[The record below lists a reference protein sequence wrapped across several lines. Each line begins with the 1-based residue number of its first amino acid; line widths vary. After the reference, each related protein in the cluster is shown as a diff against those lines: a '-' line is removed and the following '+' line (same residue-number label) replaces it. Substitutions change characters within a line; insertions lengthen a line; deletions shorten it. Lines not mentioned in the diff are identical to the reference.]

1 MSLLRPV
8 VYGLYGFDRFTGLL
22 VVLARDIRSAL
33 EWPLAGTIDPKSV
46 SKTMNIRRSIIF
58 AYVMCVTF
66 LVAHIINGVIAEA
79 LSVPVGLVRPSPASD
94 REAELRA
101 SVPAMVEHIRT
112 SGLFPLPPD
121 PIGIGMS
128 TAGPGGPG
136 APPSRAPLNLA
147 SKLKLLGVVIGDHNG
162 VSAIVEELSSKRQ
175 LFFRLHDQ
183 IPDVGEISEIRR
195 DGMVVRQGDQQE
207 LLELAASQIEK
218 PPSAPVTAGSAVAP
232 VPGSPVRTV
241 LDRRYVEQSMGDLPK
256 LLSQARAVPYM
267 VNGAM
272 NGFRLDFIAP
282 SSFYEKIGLKY
293 GDVLQQVNGV
303 DVRDPGTML
312 TLFQQLRNEKTV
324 KLDVLRNNQRTAM
337 TFDIR

>member
-1 MSLLRPV
+1 
-8 VYGLYGFDRFTGLL
+8 
-22 VVLARDIRSAL
+22 
-33 EWPLAGTIDPKSV
+33 
-46 SKTMNIRRSIIF
+46 
-58 AYVMCVTF
+58 MCGTF
-66 LVAHIINGVIAEA
+66 LVAHIINAVIAEA
-79 LSVPVGLVRPSPASD
+79 LSVPVGLVRPSPGSN
-94 REAELRA
+94 RETEVSATLP
-101 SVPAMVEHIRT
+101 VLVERIRT
-112 SGLFPLPPD
+112 SGLFPLPSD
-121 PIGIGMS
+121 PLGMS
-128 TAGPGGPG
+128 IAGSG

-147 SKLKLLGVVIGDHNG
+147 AKLKLLGVVIGDHEG

-183 IPDVGEISEIRR
+183 IPDVGEISEIRP

-207 LLELAASQIEK
+207 LLELAVSQVEK
-218 PPSAPVTAGSAVAP
+218 PPSAPVTAASAVVP

-241 LDRRYVEQSMGDLPK
+241 LDRRDVEQAMGDLPK
-256 LLSQARAVPYM
+256 LLSQARAVPY
-267 VNGAM
+267 VINGAM

-303 DVRDPGTML
+303 DIRDPGTML

-337 TFDIR
+337 MFDIR

>member
-1 MSLLRPV
+1 M
-8 VYGLYGFDRFTGLL
+8 T
-22 VVLARDIRSAL
+22 
-33 EWPLAGTIDPKSV
+33 
-46 SKTMNIRRSIIF
+46 IRRSIIF
-58 AYVMCVTF
+58 AFVLCGTF
-66 LVAHIINGVIAEA
+66 LIAHIINAVIAEA
-79 LSVPVGLVRPSPASD
+79 LSVPAGMVRPSPGSD
-94 REAELRA
+94 REAEVKA
-101 SVPAMVEHIRT
+101 SVPAMVEHIRK

-121 PIGIGMS
+121 PLGMS
-128 TAGPGGPG
+128 TAGSGMPTT
-136 APPSRAPLNLA
+136 RAPLNLA
-147 SKLKLLGVVIGDHNG
+147 SKLKLLGVVIGAHEG

-218 PPSAPVTAGSAVAP
+218 PPSAPTPAGSAAAP
-232 VPGSPVRTV
+232 TPGSPVRTV
-241 LDRRYVEQSMGDLPK
+241 LDRRDVDQAMGDLPK
-256 LLSQARAVPYM
+256 LLSQARAVPYL

-303 DVRDPGTML
+303 EIRDPGTML
-312 TLFQQLRNEKTV
+312 TLFQQLRNERAV
-324 KLDVLRNNQRTAM
+324 KLDVLRNNQRTTM
-337 TFDIR
+337 NFDIR

>member
-1 MSLLRPV
+1 
-8 VYGLYGFDRFTGLL
+8 
-22 VVLARDIRSAL
+22 
-33 EWPLAGTIDPKSV
+33 
-46 SKTMNIRRSIIF
+46 MNMRRGIIF
-58 AYVMCVTF
+58 AYIMCGTF
-66 LVAHIINGVIAEA
+66 LVAHIINAVIAEA
-79 LSVPVGLVRPSPASD
+79 LSVPVRLVRPSPGSD
-94 REAELRA
+94 REAEVRA
-101 SVPAMVEHIRT
+101 TVPAMIEHIRT

-121 PIGIGMS
+121 PLGMS
-128 TAGPGGPG
+128 NAGPG
-136 APPSRAPLNLA
+136 APPSLAPLNLA
-147 SKLKLLGVVIGDHNG
+147 SKLKLLGVVIGDHDG

-183 IPDVGEISEIRR
+183 IPDVGEISEIRP
-195 DGMVVRQGDQQE
+195 DGIVVRQGDQQE
-207 LLELAASQIEK
+207 LLELAASQVEK
-218 PPSAPVTAGSAVAP
+218 PPSAPVTAGSAIAT

-241 LDRRYVEQSMGDLPK
+241 LDRSYVEQSMGDLPK

-303 DVRDPGTML
+303 DIRDPGTML
-312 TLFQQLRNEKTV
+312 TLFQQLRNEKSV

>member
-1 MSLLRPV
+1 
-8 VYGLYGFDRFTGLL
+8 
-22 VVLARDIRSAL
+22 
-33 EWPLAGTIDPKSV
+33 
-46 SKTMNIRRSIIF
+46 MNMRRGIIF
-58 AYVMCVTF
+58 AYVMCGTF
-66 LVAHIINGVIAEA
+66 LVAHIINAVLAEA
-79 LSVPVGLVRPSPASD
+79 LSIPVGLVRPSPGSD
-94 REAELRA
+94 REAKMNAAL
-101 SVPAMVEHIRT
+101 PDLVERIRT

-121 PIGIGMS
+121 PLGIS
-128 TAGPGGPG
+128 TAESG

-147 SKLKLLGVVIGDHNG
+147 AKLRLLGVVIGDHEG
-162 VSAIVEELSSKRQ
+162 VSAIVEELSSKHQ

-195 DGMVVRQGDQQE
+195 DGIVVRQGDQQE
-207 LLELAASQIEK
+207 LLELAASQVEK
-218 PPSAPVTAGSAVAP
+218 PPSAPVTAGVAAVP

-241 LDRRYVEQSMGDLPK
+241 LDRRDVEQAMGDLPK

-303 DVRDPGTML
+303 DIRDPGTML

>member
-1 MSLLRPV
+1 
-8 VYGLYGFDRFTGLL
+8 
-22 VVLARDIRSAL
+22 
-33 EWPLAGTIDPKSV
+33 
-46 SKTMNIRRSIIF
+46 
-58 AYVMCVTF
+58 
-66 LVAHIINGVIAEA
+66 
-79 LSVPVGLVRPSPASD
+79 
-94 REAELRA
+94 
-101 SVPAMVEHIRT
+101 
-112 SGLFPLPPD
+112 
-121 PIGIGMS
+121 
-128 TAGPGGPG
+128 
-136 APPSRAPLNLA
+136 LNLA
-147 SKLKLLGVVIGDHNG
+147 SKLKLLGVVIGDHEG

-183 IPDVGEISEIRR
+183 IPDAGEISEIRR
-195 DGMVVRQGDQQE
+195 DGIVVRQGDQQE
-207 LLELAASQIEK
+207 LLELATSQIEK
-218 PPSAPVTAGSAVAP
+218 PPSAPVTVSSPIAP

-241 LDRRYVEQSMGDLPK
+241 LDRRYVEQTMGDLPK

-303 DVRDPGTML
+303 DMRDPGTML

>member
-1 MSLLRPV
+1 MTSP
-8 VYGLYGFDRFTGLL
+8 GL
-22 VVLARDIRSAL
+22 
-33 EWPLAGTIDPKSV
+33 SV
-46 SKTMNIRRSIIF
+46 SKTMNMRRGIIF
-58 AYVMCVTF
+58 AYVMCATF
-66 LVAHIINGVIAEA
+66 LVAHIINAVIAEA
-79 LSVPVGLVRPSPASD
+79 LSVPVGLVQPSPASD
-94 REAELRA
+94 READVTATLP
-101 SVPAMVEHIRT
+101 VLVERIRT

-121 PIGIGMS
+121 PLGMS
-128 TAGPGGPG
+128 AAVSA

-147 SKLKLLGVVIGDHNG
+147 SKLKLLGVVIGDHEG

-175 LFFRLHDQ
+175 LFFKLHDQ

-195 DGMVVRQGDQQE
+195 DGIVVRQGDQQE
-207 LLELAASQIEK
+207 LLELAALQTEK

-232 VPGSPVRTV
+232 VAPGSPVRTV
-241 LDRRYVEQSMGDLPK
+241 LDRREVEQAMGDLPK
-256 LLSQARAVPYM
+256 LLSQARAVPYL

-303 DVRDPGTML
+303 DIRDPGTML
-312 TLFQQLRNEKTV
+312 TLFQQLRNEKSV

>member
-1 MSLLRPV
+1 
-8 VYGLYGFDRFTGLL
+8 
-22 VVLARDIRSAL
+22 
-33 EWPLAGTIDPKSV
+33 
-46 SKTMNIRRSIIF
+46 MNMRRGIIF
-58 AYVMCVTF
+58 AYVMCATF
-66 LVAHIINGVIAEA
+66 LVAHIINAVIAEA
-79 LSVPVGLVRPSPASD
+79 LSVPAGLVRPSPGSD
-94 REAELRA
+94 REAKANAALP
-101 SVPAMVEHIRT
+101 VLVERIRT

-121 PIGIGMS
+121 PLGIS
-128 TAGPGGPG
+128 TAESGT
-136 APPSRAPLNLA
+136 PSFRAPLNLA
-147 SKLKLLGVVIGDHNG
+147 AKLKLLGVVIGDHEG

-207 LLELAASQIEK
+207 LLELAASQVEK
-218 PPSAPVTAGSAVAP
+218 PPSAPVTAGSPVVP

-241 LDRRYVEQSMGDLPK
+241 LDRRDVEQAMGDLPK
-256 LLSQARAVPYM
+256 LLSQARAVPY
-267 VNGAM
+267 VINGAM

-303 DVRDPGTML
+303 DIRDPGTML

>member
-1 MSLLRPV
+1 M
-8 VYGLYGFDRFTGLL
+8 
-22 VVLARDIRSAL
+22 
-33 EWPLAGTIDPKSV
+33 
-46 SKTMNIRRSIIF
+46 RRGIIF
-58 AYVMCVTF
+58 AFVMCGAF
-66 LVAHIINGVIAEA
+66 LVAHIINAVIAEA
-79 LSVPVGLVRPSPASD
+79 LSVPTGLVRPSPASD
-94 REAELRA
+94 READVSATL
-101 SVPAMVEHIRT
+101 PALVEQIRT

-121 PIGIGMS
+121 PLGIG
-128 TAGPGGPG
+128 TAGS
-136 APPSRAPLNLA
+136 AMPSRAPLNLA
-147 SKLKLLGVVIGDHNG
+147 SKLKLLGVVIGDHEG

-175 LFFRLHDQ
+175 QFFRLHDQ

-207 LLELAASQIEK
+207 LLELTTSQIEK
-218 PPSAPVTAGSAVAP
+218 PPSAPVQAGSAAVS

-241 LDRRYVEQSMGDLPK
+241 LDRRDVELAMGDLPK
-256 LLSQARAVPYM
+256 LLSQARAVPYL

-303 DVRDPGTML
+303 DIRDPGTML

>member
-1 MSLLRPV
+1 M
-8 VYGLYGFDRFTGLL
+8 
-22 VVLARDIRSAL
+22 
-33 EWPLAGTIDPKSV
+33 
-46 SKTMNIRRSIIF
+46 TMRRGIIF
-58 AYVMCVTF
+58 VFVMCGTF
-66 LVAHIINGVIAEA
+66 LVAHIINAVIAEA
-79 LSVPVGLVRPSPASD
+79 LSVPIAQVRPSPASD
-94 REAELRA
+94 RGTEVRV
-101 SVPAMVEHIRT
+101 SVPAMVEQIRM
-112 SGLFPLPPD
+112 SGLFPLPLD
-121 PIGIGMS
+121 PLGMS
-128 TAGPGGPG
+128 TAGSG
-136 APPSRAPLNLA
+136 ASPTRAPLNLA
-147 SKLKLLGVVIGDHNG
+147 SKLKLLGVVLGDHGG

-207 LLELAASQIEK
+207 FLELAASQIDK
-218 PPSAPVTAGSAVAP
+218 PLAAPVTAGSAVASAA
-232 VPGSPVRTV
+232 GIPVRTV
-241 LDRRYVEQSMGDLPK
+241 LDRRDVEQAMGDLPK
-256 LLSQARAVPYM
+256 LLSQARAVPYL

-272 NGFRLDFIAP
+272 NGFRLDYVAP

-303 DVRDPGTML
+303 NIRDPGTML

>member
-1 MSLLRPV
+1 
-8 VYGLYGFDRFTGLL
+8 
-22 VVLARDIRSAL
+22 
-33 EWPLAGTIDPKSV
+33 
-46 SKTMNIRRSIIF
+46 MNIRRGIIF

-66 LVAHIINGVIAEA
+66 LVAHIVNGVIAEA

-121 PIGIGMS
+121 PLGIS
-128 TAGPGGPG
+128 TAGPGGPGGPG

-147 SKLKLLGVVIGDHNG
+147 SKLKLLGVVIGDHDG

-183 IPDVGEISEIRR
+183 IPDVGEITEIRR

-267 VNGAM
+267 VNGAI

-303 DVRDPGTML
+303 DIRDPGTML